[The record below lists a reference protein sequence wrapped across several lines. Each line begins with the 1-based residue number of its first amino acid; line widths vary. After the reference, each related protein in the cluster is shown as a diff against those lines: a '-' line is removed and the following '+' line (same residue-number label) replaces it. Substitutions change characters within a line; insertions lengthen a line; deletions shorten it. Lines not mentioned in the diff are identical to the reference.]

1 MSARVDVTNGV
12 DGKAH
17 LLTRL
22 NQEYRDL
29 LDLAA
34 GLDDKQW
41 AATSPCEEWEV
52 RDVIGHMVDVA
63 ESYLGYFTLAEKGWD
78 VGAPLGWG
86 AYPKALSTC
95 AQAYRRLPRL
105 ELLARLEG
113 LSEPLLAKFE
123 ALDAEQWGTMLLPHR
138 YGGPLPPFVLGVFQL
153 IDYAV
158 HSWDVRVATGGSD
171 EIAYE
176 TAQPLVPFSF
186 TVYNFLFNPEQAAGQ
201 DVMLQYDVEHPDGT
215 LEPWTVA
222 IQGGQLVVAPG
233 APESPEAIL
242 RLTPSQLLLRVFRH
256 QSCGISGDEDAV
268 ARFEKVLGTV

>member
-1 MSARVDVTNGV
+1 MTTRVDVTDGV

-17 LLTRL
+17 LLSLLR
-22 NQEYRDL
+22 QEYRDL
-29 LDLAA
+29 LTIATS
-34 GLDDKQW
+34 LDDKQW

-52 RDVIGHMVDVA
+52 RDVVGHLVDVA

-78 VGAPLGWG
+78 VGDPLGWG
-86 AYPKALSTC
+86 AYPKALSAS
-95 AQAYRRLPRL
+95 AQSYRRLPRL

-113 LSEPLLAKFE
+113 LSEPLFAKLD
-123 ALDAEQWGTMLLPHR
+123 ALDAEQWTTMLVPHR
-138 YGGPLPPFVLGVFQL
+138 YGGPLPPFVMAVFQL

-158 HSWDVRVATGGSD
+158 HSWDVRVATGGPD
-171 EIAYE
+171 DIAYE

-186 TVYNFLFNPEQAAGQ
+186 TVYNFLFDAEKAAGQ
-201 DVMLQYDVEHPDGT
+201 DVTLQYDLEHRDDT

-222 IQGGQLVVAPG
+222 IRQGQLVVTPG
-233 APESPEAIL
+233 SPESSDATL

-256 QSCGISGDEDAV
+256 QTCAVTGDDDAV

>member
-1 MSARVDVTNGV
+1 MSERVDVSNGAE
-12 DGKAH
+12 GKAH
-17 LLTRL
+17 LLSL
-22 NQEYRDL
+22 LQKEYEQL
-29 LDLAA
+29 LELSI

-41 AATSPCEEWEV
+41 AATTPCEEWEV
-52 RDVIGHMVDVA
+52 RDVVGHMVDVA

-78 VGAPLGWG
+78 AGEALGWG
-86 AYPKALSTC
+86 AYPGALSSC
-95 AQAYRRLPRL
+95 ARSYRRLPRL

-113 LSEPLLAKFE
+113 LSGPLVAKLE
-123 ALDAEQWGTMLLPHR
+123 ALTPEQWATMLVPHR
-138 YGGPLPPFVLGVFQL
+138 YGWPLPPFVLGVFQL

-171 EIAYE
+171 DIAYE

-186 TVYNFLFNPEQAAGQ
+186 TVYNFLFDAERAAGQ
-201 DVMLQYDVEHPDGT
+201 DVTLQYDVDHPDGT

-222 IQGGQLVVAPG
+222 IQQGQLVVAPG
-233 APESPEAIL
+233 TPENPEAVL

-256 QSCGISGDEDAV
+256 QNCGITGDEAAV

>member
-1 MSARVDVTNGV
+1 MSARVDVSSGV
-12 DGKAH
+12 EGKAH

-78 VGAPLGWG
+78 VGAPLGWV

-95 AQAYRRLPRL
+95 AQSYRRLPRL

-123 ALDAEQWGTMLLPHR
+123 ALDAQQWGTLLLPHR

-153 IDYAV
+153 TDYAV

-171 EIAYE
+171 DIAYE

-186 TVYNFLFNPEQAAGQ
+186 TVYNFLFNAEQAAGQ
-201 DVMLQYDVEHPDGT
+201 DVTLQYDVEHPDGT

-222 IQGGQLVVAPG
+222 IQEGQLVVAPG
-233 APESPEAIL
+233 APDSPAPVL
-242 RLTPSQLLLRVFRH
+242 RLPPPPPLPRPLRHHPPRITGPPHPAPRIATPP
-256 QSCGISGDEDAV
+256 
-268 ARFEKVLGTV
+268 TP